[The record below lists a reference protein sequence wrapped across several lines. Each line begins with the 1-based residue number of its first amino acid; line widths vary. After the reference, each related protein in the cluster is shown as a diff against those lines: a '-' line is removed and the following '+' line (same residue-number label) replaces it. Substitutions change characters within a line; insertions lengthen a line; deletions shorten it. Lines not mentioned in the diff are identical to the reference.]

1 MFTLTDG
8 QGNQKAKDTRRS
20 GLWLY
25 RQRIAHHQQRN
36 NMTEH
41 EQNLRDLAAMFAMT
55 GLIIRNE
62 HNLIEQAFSI
72 ANDFMETRE
81 FMNKELDGIAALK
94 RPRKAKD
101 V

>member
-1 MFTLTDG
+1 
-8 QGNQKAKDTRRS
+8 
-20 GLWLY
+20 
-25 RQRIAHHQQRN
+25 
-36 NMTEH
+36 
-41 EQNLRDLAAMFAMT
+41 MT

-62 HNLIEQAFSI
+62 HNPIEQAFSI
-72 ANDFMETRE
+72 ANDFMETRD